1 MTCTAEAYLALVT
14 DEGAQVRARRE
25 RLGMAI
31 RDLATEA
38 EVSRDTLSDMESGAK
53 DFRQATLGKVL
64 RALDRLETE
73 MGIDAPLPEQTQA
86 PAGGIVRYSVQGVYG
101 AEALVVEGPVA
112 NIAELEASVDRIMRR
127 IQGRTETAPDSAD

>member
-1 MTCTAEAYLALVT
+1 MTCTAEAYLAVVT

-64 RALDRLETE
+64 RALDRLEAE
-73 MGIDAPLPEQTQA
+73 MGIGAPLPEQIA
-86 PAGGIVRYSVQGVYG
+86 PGGVVRYVVQGVYG

-112 NIAELEASVDRIMRR
+112 NIAELEASVNRIMLR
-127 IQGRTETAPDSAD
+127 IQGRAETAPDSAG